1 MLRSDEMRNEMEQRG
16 YSLVTY
22 SKYRDIAER
31 SIDDYDITKYERK
44 VVESI
49 DEYSRYGEHTIW
61 QLYIRERKTKDEL
74 YKMLDHACRII
85 EMTNPEDGE
94 KITTDIL
101 NGKGGLY

>member
-1 MLRSDEMRNEMEQRG
+1 MLRSDEMRNEMETRG

-31 SIDDYDITKYERK
+31 SVNDYDITRYERK
-44 VVESI
+44 AVECI
-49 DEYSRYGEHTIW
+49 DEYDPSNSHTIW
-61 QLYIRERKTKDEL
+61 QVYIRERRTKDEL